1 MNECSV
7 RRTSDGE
14 LNVELRGG
22 AQSGQFSYIAAVR
35 KDVVYQYGQ
44 LTEGDLLLEVEGLPV
59 SGLPLYD
66 VLALLDNTKD
76 PVRMKTVRQ
85 GELRSGTRY

>member
-1 MNECSV
+1 MNECSL
-7 RRTSDGE
+7 RWGTDRE
-14 LNVELRGG
+14 LSVELRGG
-22 AQSGQFSYIAAVR
+22 AEDGQFTYIAAVR

-44 LTEGDLLLEVEGLPV
+44 LSEGELLLEVEGLPV

-85 GELRSGTRY
+85 GEPGSRAHY

>member
-1 MNECSV
+1 M
-7 RRTSDGE
+7 
-14 LNVELRGG
+14 ELRGG
-22 AQSGQFSYIAAVR
+22 AENGQFAHIAAVR

-44 LTEGDLLLEVEGLPV
+44 LSDGDLLLEVEGLTV

-85 GELRSGTRY
+85 GELGSGAHDITD